1 MSGDVMMKKKK
12 SLDSA
17 PWIWRTVSTVSIL
30 ATLLLLFGFGYAI
43 KDVIFPEGDSAL
55 TTGQEATA
63 PSKDIQGEPAVVE
76 DGKIRMAVI
85 GDSLARGTG
94 DDEGLG
100 FVRRAGNLLKDKG
113 YDVQVLNNL
122 GVNGLR
128 TDALLEKLD
137 EQGVRYVLQQSNFIL
152 LSIGANDLFQ
162 GGQVL
167 QGEDPPTAEQLA
179 AALPETSKRLQE
191 ILKKVKEINPDAQI
205 AYIGLY
211 NPFGDVKELEKPGN
225 AVVAAWNDAALAI
238 LNNEDKMTLVPT
250 FDLFENHLGEYL
262 SSDHF
267 HPNGQGYEQIAVRI
281 AQEFQADTPAEGSG
295 N

>member
-1 MSGDVMMKKKK
+1 MKRKT
-12 SLDSA
+12 LDSA
-17 PWIWRTVSTVSIL
+17 PWIWRTISTVSIL

-43 KDVIFPEGDSAL
+43 KDVIYPEGDSAL
-55 TTGQEATA
+55 GTGQSTKTPADETSKPAA
-63 PSKDIQGEPAVVE
+63 PVD
-76 DGKIRMAVI
+76 DGKIRIAVI

-100 FVRRAGNLLKDKG
+100 FVRRAGNILKEQG
-113 YDVQVLNNL
+113 HDVQVLNNL

-128 TDALLEKLD
+128 TDALLSKLD

-167 QGEDPPTAEQLA
+167 QGEDPPTAEKLA
-179 AALPETSKRLQE
+179 AVLPETSKRLQE
-191 ILKKVKEINPDAQI
+191 ILKKVKEINPEAQI

-211 NPFGDVKELEKPGN
+211 NPFGDVKELEVPGN
-225 AVVAAWNDAALAI
+225 AVVAAWNDAALQI
-238 LNNEDKMTLVPT
+238 LNQEDKMTLVPT

-267 HPNGQGYEQIAVRI
+267 HPNGAGYEEIAVRI
-281 AQEFQADTPAEGSG
+281 AQEYQAETPAEGST

>member
-1 MSGDVMMKKKK
+1 MKKQKK
-12 SLDSA
+12 VLDSA
-17 PWIWRTVSTVSIL
+17 PWIWRIVGTLSIL

-43 KDVIFPEGDSAL
+43 KDVIYPEGDTSL
-55 TTGQEATA
+55 NSGDKTA
-63 PSKDIQGEPAVVE
+63 ASSDKQDEPAVVE

-94 DDEGLG
+94 DDQGLG
-100 FVRRAGNLLKDKG
+100 FVRRAGNILKDEG

-128 TDALLEKLD
+128 TDALLTKLD
-137 EQGVRYVLQQSNFIL
+137 EQGVHYVLKQSNFIL
-152 LSIGANDLFQ
+152 ISIGANDLFQ

-167 QGEDPPTAEQLA
+167 QGENPPTAESLS
-179 AALPETSKRLQE
+179 AALPDTSKRLQE
-191 ILKKVKEINPDAQI
+191 ILKKVKEINPTAQI
-205 AYIGLY
+205 AYLGLY

-225 AVVAAWNDAALAI
+225 AVVSAWNDAASAI
-238 LNNEDKMTLVPT
+238 LNNEDNMTLVPT

-267 HPNGQGYEQIAVRI
+267 HPNGSGYEQIAVRI
-281 AQEFQADTPAEGSG
+281 AQEYQAETPAEGSAK
-295 N
+295 

>member
-1 MSGDVMMKKKK
+1 MKKRN
-12 SLDSA
+12 LDSA
-17 PWIWRTVSTVSIL
+17 PWIWRTISTVSIL
-30 ATLLLLFGFGYAI
+30 TTLLLLFGFGYAI
-43 KDVIFPEGDSAL
+43 KDVIFPEGDAQL
-55 TTGQEATA
+55 GTGQQTTTPA
-63 PSKDIQGEPAVVE
+63 KDSGQSTPVVK

-100 FVRRAGNLLKDKG
+100 FVRRAGNLLKDQG
-113 YDVQVLNNL
+113 YDVQVLNNM

-128 TDALLEKLD
+128 TDALLSKLD

-167 QGEDPPTAEQLA
+167 QGEDAPTAETLA
-179 AALPETSKRLQE
+179 AALPETSKRLQK

-211 NPFGDVKELEKPGN
+211 NPFGDVKELKEPGN
-225 AVVAAWNDAALAI
+225 AVVAAWNDAAMKV

-250 FDLFENHLGEYL
+250 FDLFENHLGQYL

-267 HPNGQGYEQIAVRI
+267 HPNGEGYEQIAVRI
-281 AQEFQADTPAEGSG
+281 AQEYRAETPAEGSG
-295 N
+295 K

>member
-1 MSGDVMMKKKK
+1 MKRKT
-12 SLDSA
+12 LDSA
-17 PWIWRTVSTVSIL
+17 PWIWRTISTVSIL

-43 KDVIFPEGDSAL
+43 KDVIYPEGDSAL
-55 TTGQEATA
+55 GTGQSTKTPADEASKPEA
-63 PSKDIQGEPAVVE
+63 PVD
-76 DGKIRMAVI
+76 DGKIRIAVI

-100 FVRRAGNLLKDKG
+100 FVRRAGNILKEQG
-113 YDVQVLNNL
+113 HDVQVLNNL

-128 TDALLEKLD
+128 TDALLSKLD

-167 QGEDPPTAEQLA
+167 QGEDPPSAEKLA
-179 AALPETSKRLQE
+179 AVLPETSKRLQE
-191 ILKKVKEINPDAQI
+191 ILKKVKEINPEAQI

-211 NPFGDVKELEKPGN
+211 NPFGDVKELEVPGN
-225 AVVAAWNDAALAI
+225 AVVAAWNDAALQI
-238 LNNEDKMTLVPT
+238 LNQEDKMTLVPT

-267 HPNGQGYEQIAVRI
+267 HPNGSGYEEIAVRI
-281 AQEFQADTPAEGSG
+281 AQEYQAETTAEGST

>member
-1 MSGDVMMKKKK
+1 MKRKT
-12 SLDSA
+12 LDSA
-17 PWIWRTVSTVSIL
+17 PWIWRTISTVSIL

-43 KDVIFPEGDSAL
+43 KDVIYPEGDSAL
-55 TTGQEATA
+55 GTGQSTKTPADEASKPEA
-63 PSKDIQGEPAVVE
+63 PVD
-76 DGKIRMAVI
+76 DGKIRIAVI

-100 FVRRAGNLLKDKG
+100 FVRRAGNILKEQG
-113 YDVQVLNNL
+113 HDVQVLNNL

-128 TDALLEKLD
+128 TDALLSKLD

-167 QGEDPPTAEQLA
+167 QGEDPPTAEKLA
-179 AALPETSKRLQE
+179 AVLPETSKRLQE
-191 ILKKVKEINPDAQI
+191 ILKKVKEINPEAQI

-211 NPFGDVKELEKPGN
+211 NPFGDVKELEVPGN
-225 AVVAAWNDAALAI
+225 AVVAAWNDAALQI
-238 LNNEDKMTLVPT
+238 LNQEDKMTLVPT

-267 HPNGQGYEQIAVRI
+267 HPNGAGYEEIAVRI
-281 AQEFQADTPAEGSG
+281 AQEYQAETPAEGST

>member
-1 MSGDVMMKKKK
+1 MMKKKK

-63 PSKDIQGEPAVVE
+63 PSKDIEGKPAVVE

-191 ILKKVKEINPDAQI
+191 ILKKVKEINPDAQV

-281 AQEFQADTPAEGSG
+281 AQEFQADTSAEGSG

>member
-1 MSGDVMMKKKK
+1 MKKNKN
-12 SLDSA
+12 LDSA
-17 PWIWRTVSTVSIL
+17 PWIWRSVSTISIL
-30 ATLLLLFGFGYAI
+30 ATFLLIFGFGYAI
-43 KDVIFPEGDSAL
+43 KDVIFPQGDSTL
-55 TTGQEATA
+55 NDGQKTSA
-63 PSKDIQGEPAVVE
+63 PTQNAGNKAIVE

-100 FVRRAGNLLKDKG
+100 FVRRAGNLLKEKG

-128 TDALLEKLD
+128 TDALLKKLD
-137 EQGVRYVLQQSNFIL
+137 EQGVKYVLQQSNFIL

-167 QGEDPPTAEQLA
+167 QGEDPPTAEKLA

-191 ILKKVKEINPDAQI
+191 ILKKVKEINPNAQI

-211 NPFGDVKELEKPGN
+211 NPFGNVKELEKPGN
-225 AVVAAWNDAALAI
+225 AVVAAWNDAAMSI
-238 LNNEDKMTLVPT
+238 LINEDNMTLVPT
-250 FDLFENHLGEYL
+250 FDLFENHLDEYL

-267 HPNGQGYEQIAVRI
+267 HPNGQGYQQMAVRI
-281 AQEFQADTPAEGSG
+281 AQEYQGPKSAEGSAK
-295 N
+295 

>member
-1 MSGDVMMKKKK
+1 MKKNKN
-12 SLDSA
+12 LDSA
-17 PWIWRTVSTVSIL
+17 PWIWRSVSTIAIL
-30 ATLLLLFGFGYAI
+30 STLLLLFGFGYAI
-43 KDVIFPEGDSAL
+43 KDVIFPQGDSTLNDRQNSA
-55 TTGQEATA
+55 GSSQEAQKGSNQA
-63 PSKDIQGEPAVVE
+63 IVE

-128 TDALLEKLD
+128 TDALLSKLD
-137 EQGVRYVLQQSNFIL
+137 EQGVKYVLQQSNFIM

-167 QGEDPPTAEQLA
+167 QGEDPPTAEKLA

-191 ILKKVKEINPDAQI
+191 ILKKVKEINPNAHI

-211 NPFGDVKELEKPGN
+211 NPFGNVKELEKPGN
-225 AVVAAWNDAALAI
+225 AVVAAWNDAALSI

-250 FDLFENHLGEYL
+250 FDLFENHLDEYL

-267 HPNGQGYEQIAVRI
+267 HPNGQGYQQIAVRI
-281 AQEFQADTPAEGSG
+281 AQEYQGNTPAEGSVK
-295 N
+295 

>member
-1 MSGDVMMKKKK
+1 MKKNKN
-12 SLDSA
+12 LDSA
-17 PWIWRTVSTVSIL
+17 PWIWRSVSTISIV
-30 ATLLLLFGFGYAI
+30 ATLLLIFGFAYAI
-43 KDVIFPEGDSAL
+43 KDVIFPQGDSTL
-55 TTGQEATA
+55 NEGQKTAT
-63 PSKDIQGEPAVVE
+63 PAQDAQNGGNKGIVE

-100 FVRRAGNLLKDKG
+100 FVRRAANLLKDEG
-113 YDVQVLNNL
+113 NDVQVLNNL

-128 TDALLEKLD
+128 TDALLKKLD
-137 EQGVRYVLQQSNFIL
+137 EQGVQYVLQQSNFIL

-167 QGEDPPTAEQLA
+167 QGEDPPTAEKLA

-191 ILKKVKEINPDAQI
+191 ILKKVKEINPNAQI

-211 NPFGDVKELEKPGN
+211 NPFGNVKELEKPGN
-225 AVVAAWNDAALAI
+225 AVVAAWNDAAMSI
-238 LNNEDKMTLVPT
+238 LNNEDNMTLVPT
-250 FDLFENHLGEYL
+250 FDLFENHLDEYL

-267 HPNGQGYEQIAVRI
+267 HPNGQGYQQMAVRI
-281 AQEFQADTPAEGSG
+281 AQEYKGNKPAEGSAK
-295 N
+295 

>member
-1 MSGDVMMKKKK
+1 MKKNKN
-12 SLDSA
+12 LDSA
-17 PWIWRTVSTVSIL
+17 PWIWRSVSTISIL

-43 KDVIFPEGDSAL
+43 KDVIYPKGDSKLNDGKQAASPAN
-55 TTGQEATA
+55 EAQNDG
-63 PSKDIQGEPAVVE
+63 SKAIVE

-100 FVRRAGNLLKDKG
+100 FVRRAGNLLKDEG

-128 TDALLEKLD
+128 TDALLKKLD
-137 EQGVRYVLQQSNFIL
+137 EQGVKYVLQQSNFIL

-167 QGEDPPTAEQLA
+167 QGEDPPTAEKLA

-191 ILKKVKEINPDAQI
+191 ILKKVKAINPEAQI
-205 AYIGLY
+205 LYIGLY
-211 NPFGDVKELEKPGN
+211 NPFGNVKELEKPGN
-225 AVVAAWNDAALAI
+225 AVVAAWNEAAMSI

-250 FDLFENHLGEYL
+250 FDLFENHLDEYL

-267 HPNGQGYEQIAVRI
+267 HPNAQGYQQMAVRI
-281 AQEFQADTPAEGSG
+281 AQEYQGEKPAKGGSK
-295 N
+295 

>member
-1 MSGDVMMKKKK
+1 MKRKT
-12 SLDSA
+12 LDSA
-17 PWIWRTVSTVSIL
+17 PWIWRTISTVSIL
-30 ATLLLLFGFGYAI
+30 ATLLLLFGFAYAI
-43 KDVIFPEGDSAL
+43 KDVIYPEGDSAL
-55 TTGQEATA
+55 GTGQSTKTPADETSKPAA
-63 PSKDIQGEPAVVE
+63 PVD
-76 DGKIRMAVI
+76 DGKIRIAVI

-100 FVRRAGNLLKDKG
+100 FVRRAGNILKEQG
-113 YDVQVLNNL
+113 HDVQVLNNL

-128 TDALLEKLD
+128 TDALLSKLD

-167 QGEDPPTAEQLA
+167 QGEDPPTAEKLA
-179 AALPETSKRLQE
+179 AVLPETSKRLQE
-191 ILKKVKEINPDAQI
+191 ILKKVKEINPEAQI

-211 NPFGDVKELEKPGN
+211 NPFGDVKELEVPGN
-225 AVVAAWNDAALAI
+225 AVVAAWNDAALQI
-238 LNNEDKMTLVPT
+238 LNQEDKMTLVPT

-267 HPNGQGYEQIAVRI
+267 HPNGAGYEEIAVRI
-281 AQEFQADTPAEGSG
+281 AQEYQAETPAEGST

>member
-1 MSGDVMMKKKK
+1 MKRKT
-12 SLDSA
+12 LDSA
-17 PWIWRTVSTVSIL
+17 PWIWRTISTVSIL

-43 KDVIFPEGDSAL
+43 KDVIFPEGDPAL
-55 TTGQEATA
+55 GTGQSTKTPADEA
-63 PSKDIQGEPAVVE
+63 SKPATPVD

-100 FVRRAGNLLKDKG
+100 FVRRAGNILKEQG
-113 YDVQVLNNL
+113 HDVQVLNNL

-128 TDALLEKLD
+128 TDALLSKLD

-167 QGEDPPTAEQLA
+167 QGEDPPTAENLA

-191 ILKKVKEINPDAQI
+191 ILKKVKEINPEAQI

-211 NPFGDVKELEKPGN
+211 NPFGDVKELEVPGN
-225 AVVAAWNDAALAI
+225 AVVAAWNDAALQI
-238 LNNEDKMTLVPT
+238 LNQEDKMTLVPT

-267 HPNGQGYEQIAVRI
+267 HPNGAGYEEIAVRI
-281 AQEFQADTPAEGSG
+281 AQEYQAETPAEGST

>member
-1 MSGDVMMKKKK
+1 MKKNKN
-12 SLDSA
+12 LDSA
-17 PWIWRTVSTVSIL
+17 PWIWRSVSTIAIL

-43 KDVIFPEGDSAL
+43 KDVIFPEGDSTLNDRQNSAASS
-55 TTGQEATA
+55 QEAQKGSNQA
-63 PSKDIQGEPAVVE
+63 IVE

-100 FVRRAGNLLKDKG
+100 FVRRASNLLKDKG

-128 TDALLEKLD
+128 TDALLSKLD
-137 EQGVRYVLQQSNFIL
+137 EQGVKYVLQQSNFIL

-167 QGEDPPTAEQLA
+167 QGEDPPTAEKLA

-191 ILKKVKEINPDAQI
+191 ILKKVKEINPNAHI

-211 NPFGDVKELEKPGN
+211 NPFGNVKELEKPGN
-225 AVVAAWNDAALAI
+225 AVVAAWNDAAMSI

-250 FDLFENHLGEYL
+250 FDLFENHLDEYL

-267 HPNGQGYEQIAVRI
+267 HPNGQGYQQIAVRI
-281 AQEFQADTPAEGSG
+281 AQEYQGNTTAEGSVK
-295 N
+295 

>member
-1 MSGDVMMKKKK
+1 MKRKT
-12 SLDSA
+12 LDSA
-17 PWIWRTVSTVSIL
+17 PWIWRTISTVSIL

-43 KDVIFPEGDSAL
+43 KDVIYPEGDSAL
-55 TTGQEATA
+55 GTGQSTKTPADEASKPEA
-63 PSKDIQGEPAVVE
+63 PVD
-76 DGKIRMAVI
+76 DGKIRIAVI

-100 FVRRAGNLLKDKG
+100 FVRRAGNILKEQG
-113 YDVQVLNNL
+113 HDVQVLNNL

-128 TDALLEKLD
+128 TDALLSKLD

-167 QGEDPPTAEQLA
+167 QGEDPPTAEKLA
-179 AALPETSKRLQE
+179 AVLPETSKRLQE
-191 ILKKVKEINPDAQI
+191 ILKKVKEINPEAQI

-211 NPFGDVKELEKPGN
+211 NPFGDVKELEVPGN
-225 AVVAAWNDAALAI
+225 AVVAAWNDAALQI
-238 LNNEDKMTLVPT
+238 LNQEDKMTLVPT

-267 HPNGQGYEQIAVRI
+267 HPNGAGYEEIAVRI
-281 AQEFQADTPAEGSG
+281 AQEYQAETTAEGST

>member
-1 MSGDVMMKKKK
+1 MKRKT
-12 SLDSA
+12 LDSA
-17 PWIWRTVSTVSIL
+17 PWIWRTISTVSIL

-43 KDVIFPEGDSAL
+43 KDVIYPEGDSAL
-55 TTGQEATA
+55 GTGQSTKTPADEASKPAA
-63 PSKDIQGEPAVVE
+63 PAD
-76 DGKIRMAVI
+76 DGKIRIAVI

-100 FVRRAGNLLKDKG
+100 FVRRAGNILKEQG
-113 YDVQVLNNL
+113 HDVQVLNNL

-128 TDALLEKLD
+128 TDALLSKLD

-167 QGEDPPTAEQLA
+167 QGEDPPTAEKLA
-179 AALPETSKRLQE
+179 AVLPETSKRLQE
-191 ILKKVKEINPDAQI
+191 ILKKVKEINPEAQI

-211 NPFGDVKELEKPGN
+211 NPFGDVKELEVPGN
-225 AVVAAWNDAALAI
+225 AVVAAWNDAALQI
-238 LNNEDKMTLVPT
+238 LNQEDKMTLVPT

-267 HPNGQGYEQIAVRI
+267 HPNGAGYEEIAVRI
-281 AQEFQADTPAEGSG
+281 AQEYQAETPAEGST

>member
-1 MSGDVMMKKKK
+1 MKKRN
-12 SLDSA
+12 LDSA
-17 PWIWRTVSTVSIL
+17 PWIWRTISTVSIL
-30 ATLLLLFGFGYAI
+30 TTLLLLFGFGYAI
-43 KDVIFPEGDSAL
+43 KDVIFPEGDTQL
-55 TTGQEATA
+55 GTGQQTTTPA
-63 PSKDIQGEPAVVE
+63 KDSGQSTPVVK

-100 FVRRAGNLLKDKG
+100 FVRRAGNLLKDQG
-113 YDVQVLNNL
+113 YDVQVLNNM

-128 TDALLEKLD
+128 TDALLSKLD

-167 QGEDPPTAEQLA
+167 QGEDAPTAETLA

-211 NPFGDVKELEKPGN
+211 NPFGDVKELKEPGN
-225 AVVAAWNDAALAI
+225 AVVAAWNDAAMKV

-250 FDLFENHLGEYL
+250 FDLFENHLGQYL

-267 HPNGQGYEQIAVRI
+267 HPNGEGYEQIAVRI
-281 AQEFQADTPAEGSG
+281 AQEYQAETPAEGSG
-295 N
+295 K

>member
-1 MSGDVMMKKKK
+1 MKKRN
-12 SLDSA
+12 LDSA
-17 PWIWRTVSTVSIL
+17 PWIWRTISTVSIL
-30 ATLLLLFGFGYAI
+30 TTLLLLFGFGYAI
-43 KDVIFPEGDSAL
+43 KDVIFPEGDAQL
-55 TTGQEATA
+55 GTGQQTTA
-63 PSKDIQGEPAVVE
+63 PAKDSGQSTPVVK

-100 FVRRAGNLLKDKG
+100 FVRRAGNLLKDQG
-113 YDVQVLNNL
+113 YDVQVLNNM

-128 TDALLEKLD
+128 TDALLSKLD

-167 QGEDPPTAEQLA
+167 QGEDAPTAETLA

-211 NPFGDVKELEKPGN
+211 NPFGDVKELKEPGN
-225 AVVAAWNDAALAI
+225 AVVAAWNDAAMKV

-250 FDLFENHLGEYL
+250 FDLFENHLGQYL

-267 HPNGQGYEQIAVRI
+267 HPNGEGYEQIAVRI
-281 AQEFQADTPAEGSG
+281 AQEYQAETPAEGSG
-295 N
+295 K

>member
-1 MSGDVMMKKKK
+1 MKRKT
-12 SLDSA
+12 LDSA
-17 PWIWRTVSTVSIL
+17 PWIWRTISTVSIL

-43 KDVIFPEGDSAL
+43 KDVIYPEGDSAL
-55 TTGQEATA
+55 GTGQSMKTPTDEASKPAA
-63 PSKDIQGEPAVVE
+63 PVD
-76 DGKIRMAVI
+76 DGKIRIAVI

-100 FVRRAGNLLKDKG
+100 FVRRAGNILKEQG
-113 YDVQVLNNL
+113 HDVQVLNNL

-128 TDALLEKLD
+128 TDALLSKLD

-167 QGEDPPTAEQLA
+167 QGEDPPSAEKLA
-179 AALPETSKRLQE
+179 AVLPETSKRLQE
-191 ILKKVKEINPDAQI
+191 ILKKVKEINPEAQI

-211 NPFGDVKELEKPGN
+211 NPFGDVKELEVPGN
-225 AVVAAWNDAALAI
+225 AVVAAWNDAALQI
-238 LNNEDKMTLVPT
+238 LNQEDKMTLVPT

-267 HPNGQGYEQIAVRI
+267 HPNGAGYEEIAVRI
-281 AQEFQADTPAEGSG
+281 AQEYQAETPAEGST

>member
-1 MSGDVMMKKKK
+1 MKRKT
-12 SLDSA
+12 LDSA
-17 PWIWRTVSTVSIL
+17 PWIWRTISTVSIL

-43 KDVIFPEGDSAL
+43 KDVIFPEGDPAL
-55 TTGQEATA
+55 GTGQSTKTPADEASKPAA
-63 PSKDIQGEPAVVE
+63 PVD

-100 FVRRAGNLLKDKG
+100 FVRRAGNILKQQG
-113 YDVQVLNNL
+113 HDVQVLNNL

-128 TDALLEKLD
+128 TDALLIKLD

-167 QGEDPPTAEQLA
+167 QGEDPPTAENLA

-191 ILKKVKEINPDAQI
+191 ILKKVKEINPEAQI

-211 NPFGDVKELEKPGN
+211 NPFGDVKELEVPGN
-225 AVVAAWNDAALAI
+225 AVVAAWNDAALQI
-238 LNNEDKMTLVPT
+238 LNQEDKMTLVPT

-267 HPNGQGYEQIAVRI
+267 HPNGAGYEEIAVRI
-281 AQEFQADTPAEGSG
+281 AQEYQAETPAEGST

>member
-1 MSGDVMMKKKK
+1 M
-12 SLDSA
+12 
-17 PWIWRTVSTVSIL
+17 
-30 ATLLLLFGFGYAI
+30 
-43 KDVIFPEGDSAL
+43 IFPEGDSAL
-55 TTGQEATA
+55 TTGQETTA
-63 PSKDIQGEPAVVE
+63 PPKDLGEPAVVE

-128 TDALLEKLD
+128 TDALLTKLD

-167 QGEDPPTAEQLA
+167 QGKIRQLQ
-179 AALPETSKRLQE
+179 SNWQRLC
-191 ILKKVKEINPDAQI
+191 LKHR
-205 AYIGLY
+205 
-211 NPFGDVKELEKPGN
+211 N
-225 AVVAAWNDAALAI
+225 A
-238 LNNEDKMTLVPT
+238 
-250 FDLFENHLGEYL
+250 FRRY
-262 SSDHF
+262 
-267 HPNGQGYEQIAVRI
+267 
-281 AQEFQADTPAEGSG
+281 
-295 N
+295 

>member
-1 MSGDVMMKKKK
+1 MKKNKN
-12 SLDSA
+12 LDSA
-17 PWIWRTVSTVSIL
+17 PWIWRSVSTISIV
-30 ATLLLLFGFGYAI
+30 ATLLLIFGFAYAI
-43 KDVIFPEGDSAL
+43 KDVIFPQGDSTL
-55 TTGQEATA
+55 NEGQKAAA
-63 PSKDIQGEPAVVE
+63 PAKDAQNGGNKAIVE

-100 FVRRAGNLLKDKG
+100 FVRRAANLLKDEG
-113 YDVQVLNNL
+113 HDVQVLNNL

-128 TDALLEKLD
+128 TDALLKKLD
-137 EQGVRYVLQQSNFIL
+137 EQGVQYVLQQSNFIL

-167 QGEDPPTAEQLA
+167 QGEDPPTAEKLV

-191 ILKKVKEINPDAQI
+191 ILKKVKEINPNAQI

-211 NPFGDVKELEKPGN
+211 NPFGNVKELEKPGN
-225 AVVAAWNDAALAI
+225 AVVAAWNDAAMSI
-238 LNNEDKMTLVPT
+238 LNNEDNMTLVPT
-250 FDLFENHLGEYL
+250 FDLFENHLDEYL

-267 HPNGQGYEQIAVRI
+267 HPNGQGYQQMAVRI
-281 AQEFQADTPAEGSG
+281 AQEYKGNKPAEGSAK
-295 N
+295 

>member
-1 MSGDVMMKKKK
+1 MKKNKN
-12 SLDSA
+12 LDSA
-17 PWIWRTVSTVSIL
+17 PWIWRSVSTISIL
-30 ATLLLLFGFGYAI
+30 ATLLLIFGFGYAI
-43 KDVIFPEGDSAL
+43 KDVIFPQGDSTL
-55 TTGQEATA
+55 NDGQKTSA
-63 PSKDIQGEPAVVE
+63 PTQDAGNKAIVE

-100 FVRRAGNLLKDKG
+100 FVRRAGNLLKEKG

-128 TDALLEKLD
+128 TDALLKKLD
-137 EQGVRYVLQQSNFIL
+137 EQGVKYVLQQSNFIL

-167 QGEDPPTAEQLA
+167 QGEDPPTAEKLA

-191 ILKKVKEINPDAQI
+191 ILKKVKEINPNAQI

-211 NPFGDVKELEKPGN
+211 NPFGNVKELEKPGN
-225 AVVAAWNDAALAI
+225 AVVAAWNDAAMSI

-250 FDLFENHLGEYL
+250 FDLFENHLDKYL

-267 HPNGQGYEQIAVRI
+267 HPNGQGYQQMAVRI
-281 AQEFQADTPAEGSG
+281 AQEYQGTTPAEGSAK
-295 N
+295 

>member
-1 MSGDVMMKKKK
+1 MKKRN
-12 SLDSA
+12 LDSA
-17 PWIWRTVSTVSIL
+17 PWIWRTISTVSIL
-30 ATLLLLFGFGYAI
+30 TTLLLLFGFGYAI
-43 KDVIFPEGDSAL
+43 KDVIFPKGDAQL
-55 TTGQEATA
+55 GTGQQTTTPAKEN
-63 PSKDIQGEPAVVE
+63 GESTPAVN

-100 FVRRAGNLLKDKG
+100 FVRRAGNLLKDQG

-128 TDALLEKLD
+128 TDALLNKLD

-167 QGEDPPTAEQLA
+167 QGEDVPTAETLV

-211 NPFGDVKELEKPGN
+211 NPFSDVKELKEPGN
-225 AVVAAWNDAALAI
+225 AVVAAWNDAAMQV

-250 FDLFENHLGEYL
+250 FDLFENHLGQYL

-267 HPNGQGYEQIAVRI
+267 HPNGEGYEQIAVRI
-281 AQEFQADTPAEGSG
+281 AQEYQAETPAEGSRK
-295 N
+295 

>member
-1 MSGDVMMKKKK
+1 MKRKT
-12 SLDSA
+12 LDSA
-17 PWIWRTVSTVSIL
+17 PWIWRTISTVSIL

-43 KDVIFPEGDSAL
+43 KDVIYPEGDPAL
-55 TTGQEATA
+55 GTGQTTKTPADEA
-63 PSKDIQGEPAVVE
+63 SKPAVPVD

-100 FVRRAGNLLKDKG
+100 FVRRAGNILKEQG
-113 YDVQVLNNL
+113 HDVQVMNNL

-128 TDALLEKLD
+128 TDALLSKLD

-167 QGEDPPTAEQLA
+167 QGEDPPTAEKLA

-191 ILKKVKEINPDAQI
+191 ILKKVKEINPEAQI
-205 AYIGLY
+205 VYIGLY
-211 NPFGDVKELEKPGN
+211 NPFGDVKELEVPGN
-225 AVVAAWNDAALAI
+225 AVVAAWNDAALQI
-238 LNNEDKMTLVPT
+238 LNQEDKMTLVPT

-267 HPNGQGYEQIAVRI
+267 HPNGAGYEEIAVRI
-281 AQEFQADTPAEGSG
+281 AQEYQAETQAEGST

>member
-1 MSGDVMMKKKK
+1 MKKNKN
-12 SLDSA
+12 LDSA
-17 PWIWRTVSTVSIL
+17 PWIWRSVSTIAIL

-43 KDVIFPEGDSAL
+43 KDVIFPEGDSTLNDRQNSAASS
-55 TTGQEATA
+55 QEAQKGSNQA
-63 PSKDIQGEPAVVE
+63 IVE

-128 TDALLEKLD
+128 TDALLSKLD
-137 EQGVRYVLQQSNFIL
+137 EQGVKYVLQQSNFIL

-167 QGEDPPTAEQLA
+167 QGEDPPTAEKLA

-191 ILKKVKEINPDAQI
+191 ILKKVKEINPNAHI

-211 NPFGDVKELEKPGN
+211 NPFGNVKELEKPGN
-225 AVVAAWNDAALAI
+225 AVVAAWNDAAMSI

-250 FDLFENHLGEYL
+250 FDLFENHLDEYL

-267 HPNGQGYEQIAVRI
+267 HPNGQGYQQIAVRI
-281 AQEFQADTPAEGSG
+281 AQEYQGNTPAEGSVK
-295 N
+295 

>member
-1 MSGDVMMKKKK
+1 MKKNKN
-12 SLDSA
+12 LDSA
-17 PWIWRTVSTVSIL
+17 PWIWRSVSTISIV
-30 ATLLLLFGFGYAI
+30 ATLLLIFGFAYAI
-43 KDVIFPEGDSAL
+43 KDVIFPQGDSTL
-55 TTGQEATA
+55 NEGQKTAT
-63 PSKDIQGEPAVVE
+63 PAQDAQNGGNKAIVE

-100 FVRRAGNLLKDKG
+100 FVRRAANLLKDEG
-113 YDVQVLNNL
+113 NDVQVLNNL

-128 TDALLEKLD
+128 TDALLKKLD
-137 EQGVRYVLQQSNFIL
+137 EQGVQYVLQQSNFIL

-167 QGEDPPTAEQLA
+167 QGEDPPTAEKLA

-191 ILKKVKEINPDAQI
+191 ILKKVKEINPNAQI

-211 NPFGDVKELEKPGN
+211 NPFGNVKELEKPGN
-225 AVVAAWNDAALAI
+225 AVVAAWNHAAMSI
-238 LNNEDKMTLVPT
+238 LNNEDNMTLVPT
-250 FDLFENHLGEYL
+250 FDLFENHLDEYL

-267 HPNGQGYEQIAVRI
+267 HPNGQGYQQMAVRI
-281 AQEFQADTPAEGSG
+281 AQEYKGNKPAEGSAK
-295 N
+295 

>member
-1 MSGDVMMKKKK
+1 MKKNKN
-12 SLDSA
+12 LDSA
-17 PWIWRTVSTVSIL
+17 PWIWRSVSTISIV
-30 ATLLLLFGFGYAI
+30 ATLLLIFGFAYAI
-43 KDVIFPEGDSAL
+43 KDVIFPQGDSTL
-55 TTGQEATA
+55 NEGQKAAA
-63 PSKDIQGEPAVVE
+63 PAKDAQNRGNKAIVE

-100 FVRRAGNLLKDKG
+100 FVRRAANLLKDEG
-113 YDVQVLNNL
+113 HDVQVLNNL

-128 TDALLEKLD
+128 TDALLKKLD
-137 EQGVRYVLQQSNFIL
+137 EQGVQYVLQQSNFIL

-167 QGEDPPTAEQLA
+167 QGEDPPTAEKLA

-191 ILKKVKEINPDAQI
+191 ILKKVKEINPNAQI

-211 NPFGDVKELEKPGN
+211 NPFGNVKELEKPGN
-225 AVVAAWNDAALAI
+225 AVVAAWNDAAMSI
-238 LNNEDKMTLVPT
+238 LNNEDNMTLVPT
-250 FDLFENHLGEYL
+250 FDLFENHLDEYL

-267 HPNGQGYEQIAVRI
+267 HPNGQGYQQMAVRI
-281 AQEFQADTPAEGSG
+281 AQEYKGNKPAEGSAK
-295 N
+295 

>member
-1 MSGDVMMKKKK
+1 MKRKT
-12 SLDSA
+12 LDSA
-17 PWIWRTVSTVSIL
+17 PWIWRTISTVSVL

-43 KDVIFPEGDSAL
+43 KDVIFPEGDPAL
-55 TTGQEATA
+55 GTGQSSNTPADEASKPAA
-63 PSKDIQGEPAVVE
+63 PVE

-100 FVRRAGNLLKDKG
+100 FVRRAGNLLKEQG

-128 TDALLEKLD
+128 TDALLSKLD

-167 QGEDPPTAEQLA
+167 QGEDPPTAETLA

-211 NPFGDVKELEKPGN
+211 NPFGDVKELEVPGN
-225 AVVAAWNDAALAI
+225 AVVAAWNDAALQI
-238 LNNEDKMTLVPT
+238 LNQEDKMTLVPT

-267 HPNGQGYEQIAVRI
+267 HPNGAGYEEIAVRI
-281 AQEFQADTPAEGSG
+281 AQEYQAETPAEGST

>member
-1 MSGDVMMKKKK
+1 MKKRN
-12 SLDSA
+12 LDSA
-17 PWIWRTVSTVSIL
+17 PWIWRTISSVSIL
-30 ATLLLLFGFGYAI
+30 TTLLLLFGFGYAI
-43 KDVIFPEGDSAL
+43 KDVIFPKGDAQL
-55 TTGQEATA
+55 GTGQQTTIPAKE
-63 PSKDIQGEPAVVE
+63 SGESTPAVN
-76 DGKIRMAVI
+76 DSKIRMAVI

-100 FVRRAGNLLKDKG
+100 FVRRAGNLLKDQG

-128 TDALLEKLD
+128 TDALLNKLD

-167 QGEDPPTAEQLA
+167 QGEDVPTAETLV

-211 NPFGDVKELEKPGN
+211 NPFSDVKELKEPGN
-225 AVVAAWNDAALAI
+225 AVVAAWNDAAMQV

-250 FDLFENHLGEYL
+250 FDLFENHLGQYL

-267 HPNGQGYEQIAVRI
+267 HPNGEGYEQIAVRI
-281 AQEFQADTPAEGSG
+281 AQEYQAETPAEGSG
-295 N
+295 K

>member
-1 MSGDVMMKKKK
+1 MKKNKN
-12 SLDSA
+12 LDSA
-17 PWIWRTVSTVSIL
+17 PWIWRSVSTISIL
-30 ATLLLLFGFGYAI
+30 ATLLLIIGFGYAI
-43 KDVIFPEGDSAL
+43 KDVIFPKGDSTL
-55 TTGQEATA
+55 NDGQKAVT
-63 PSKDIQGEPAVVE
+63 PAQEVQSGSNKAIVE

-100 FVRRAGNLLKDKG
+100 FVRRAANLLKNEG
-113 YDVQVLNNL
+113 HDVQVLNNL

-128 TDALLEKLD
+128 TDALLKKLD
-137 EQGVRYVLQQSNFIL
+137 EQGVKYVLQQSNFIL

-167 QGEDPPTAEQLA
+167 QGEDPPTAEKLA

-191 ILKKVKEINPDAQI
+191 ILKKVKEINPNAQI

-211 NPFGDVKELEKPGN
+211 NPFGNVKELEKPGN
-225 AVVAAWNDAALAI
+225 AVVAAWNDAAMSI
-238 LNNEDKMTLVPT
+238 LNNEDNMTLVPT
-250 FDLFENHLGEYL
+250 FDLFENHLDEYL

-267 HPNGQGYEQIAVRI
+267 HPNGQGYQQMAVRI
-281 AQEFQADTPAEGSG
+281 AQEYQGSKSAEGSAK
-295 N
+295 

>member
-1 MSGDVMMKKKK
+1 MKKNKN
-12 SLDSA
+12 LDSA
-17 PWIWRTVSTVSIL
+17 PWIWRSVSTISIV
-30 ATLLLLFGFGYAI
+30 ATLLLIFGFAYAI
-43 KDVIFPEGDSAL
+43 KDVIFPQGDSTL
-55 TTGQEATA
+55 NEGQKAAA
-63 PSKDIQGEPAVVE
+63 PAQDTQNGGNKAVVE

-100 FVRRAGNLLKDKG
+100 FVRRAANLLKDEGK
-113 YDVQVLNNL
+113 DVQVLNNL

-128 TDALLEKLD
+128 TDALLKKLD
-137 EQGVRYVLQQSNFIL
+137 EQGVQYVLQQSNFIL

-167 QGEDPPTAEQLA
+167 QGEDPPTAEKLA

-191 ILKKVKEINPDAQI
+191 ILKKVKEINPNAQI

-211 NPFGDVKELEKPGN
+211 NPFGNVKELEKPGN
-225 AVVAAWNDAALAI
+225 AVVAAWNDAAMSI
-238 LNNEDKMTLVPT
+238 LNNEDNMTLVPT
-250 FDLFENHLGEYL
+250 FDLFENHLDEYL

-267 HPNGQGYEQIAVRI
+267 HPNGQGYQQMAVRI
-281 AQEFQADTPAEGSG
+281 AQEYHGTKPAEGSAK
-295 N
+295 